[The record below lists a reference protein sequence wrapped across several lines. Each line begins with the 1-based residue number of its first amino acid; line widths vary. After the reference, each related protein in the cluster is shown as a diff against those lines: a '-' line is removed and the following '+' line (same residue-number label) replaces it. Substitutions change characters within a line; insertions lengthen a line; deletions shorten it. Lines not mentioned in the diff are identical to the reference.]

1 MKYLLQKSNEDP
13 LWWVLTDTEEGVV
26 CRFKEG
32 EYNDSQK
39 FTLLGEDSEYDLAN
53 LPSILAGMSDW
64 LRENHYEI
72 VFSSPQKAILLA
84 RQSIGRQVREAREAK
99 GWTLRYLA
107 KLTGIAFN
115 HIGRIE
121 QGKYNVTI
129 DSLAVIADAL
139 GVELIL
145 SE

>member
-13 LWWVLTDTEEGVV
+13 LWWVLTDTEEEIV

-32 EYNDSQK
+32 DFNGSQK
-39 FTLLGEDSEYDLAN
+39 FSALRDIKDYDVSK
-53 LPSILAGMSDW
+53 LPTIAAGMADW
-64 LRENHYEI
+64 LRKNHYEI
-72 VFSSPQKAILLA
+72 VFTSPQTIIRLS
-84 RQSIGRQVREAREAK
+84 RESIGRQLREARETK

-121 QGKYNVTI
+121 QCKYNVTI
-129 DSLAVIADAL
+129 DTLAVIADAL
-139 GVELIL
+139 GLELTL

>member
-1 MKYLLQKSNEDP
+1 M
-13 LWWVLTDTEEGVV
+13 
-26 CRFKEG
+26 
-32 EYNDSQK
+32 
-39 FTLLGEDSEYDLAN
+39 A
-53 LPSILAGMSDW
+53 DW
-64 LRENHYEI
+64 LRKNHYEI
-72 VFSSPQKAILLA
+72 VFTSPQTIIRLC
-84 RQSIGRQVREAREAK
+84 RVSIGRQLREAREAK

-129 DSLAVIADAL
+129 DTLAVIADAL
-139 GVELIL
+139 GLGLELTL